1 MSGARHG
8 LRRALVVLE
17 FALALTLLAG
27 GGMAVH
33 ALVKIMTADPGIR
46 KSEILTMSLPLVRER
61 SAGPRRSRRSIV
73 S

>member
-1 MSGARHG
+1 MSGSRHG
-8 LRRALVVLE
+8 LRALVVLE

-46 KSEILTMSLPLVRER
+46 KSEILNMSLPLVRER
-61 SAGPRRSRRSIV
+61 
-73 S
+73 